1 MQNVVI
7 TGALPVCSLAG
18 RKGGRRRER
27 VPSTLGQIM
36 AMAWGDRFSECPPT
50 GTASATSL
58 FRGVLTPPA
67 FACVLACGLSSF
79 LLSVSQLWDGGC
91 ISQLTVMGDKESQGE

>member
-58 FRGVLTPPA
+58 FCGVLTPPA
-67 FACVLACGLSSF
+67 FACVLAYGIFLPFICQSIMGWRLYFPADCG
-79 LLSVSQLWDGGC
+79 GG
-91 ISQLTVMGDKESQGE
+91 